1 MLAEKAG
8 VARPTLNAILNGLR
22 TPREATFLAICDAIG
37 VEPDEILRPARSVAE
52 LIGDHLPSHDEVT
65 RSPLAYLA
73 GSGLDNLEPVETSD
87 LVLVRRYDVVA
98 SAGGGL
104 IPVSEDS
111 ESMAFPR
118 AWLAQVNVPADK
130 AALVAIK
137 GDSMAPTIPDG
148 STALLHRSAEMI
160 GEGIYVFSR
169 DGGVSVKRIKR
180 IDTTGKVPASLAIM
194 SDNPSY
200 PPEMLSGEE
209 MNALRLIG
217 RVRWVIAPI

>member
-1 MLAEKAG
+1 M
-8 VARPTLNAILNGLR
+8 
-22 TPREATFLAICDAIG
+22 
-37 VEPDEILRPARSVAE
+37 
-52 LIGDHLPSHDEVT
+52 
-65 RSPLAYLA
+65 
-73 GSGLDNLEPVETSD
+73 
-87 LVLVRRYDVVA
+87 VA

-137 GDSMAPTIPDG
+137 GDSMAPDDPRRFH
-148 STALLHRSAEMI
+148 SSASSQRRNDRRRD
-160 GEGIYVFSR
+160 YVFSR